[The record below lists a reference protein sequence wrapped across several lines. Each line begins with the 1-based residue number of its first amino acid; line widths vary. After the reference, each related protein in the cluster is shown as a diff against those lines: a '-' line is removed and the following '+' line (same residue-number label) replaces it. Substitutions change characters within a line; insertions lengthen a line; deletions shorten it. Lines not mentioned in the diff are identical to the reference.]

1 MRMKENVMKMENIIH
16 LITKKEIEHNLARK
30 KLLSSRLLLKRT
42 QRKLIELEKAKA
54 LVIEIA
60 RQAKEEIKKYIENIV
75 TNAIQIV
82 YGKEFTFEMHI
93 EQKRDQEEIYFYLRT
108 IDGTL
113 LEPRKDTVAG
123 GVLDIISVGLK
134 VAVLSLLSAEPIL
147 FLDEP
152 LKNLGKYSYIGAQ
165 ILKELSYEFAIQILL
180 ITHDDA
186 LMEIANKIYRIGD

>member
-1 MRMKENVMKMENIIH
+1 MKIENLIH
-16 LITKKEIEHNLARK
+16 LITRKEIEFNLAK
-30 KLLSSRLLLKRT
+30 KKTIIARLQLKRIE
-42 QRKLIELEKAKA
+42 RKLIELEKIKV
-54 LVIEIA
+54 LILEIA
-60 RQAKEEIKKYIENIV
+60 KQAKQEIKVYIENIV

-82 YGKEFTFEMHI
+82 YGKEYTFKMHI

-113 LEPRKDTVAG
+113 LEPRKDTCAG
-123 GVLDIISVGLK
+123 GVLDIMSIGLK
-134 VAVLSLLSAEPIL
+134 VAILSLLNAEPIL

-165 ILKELSYEFAIQILL
+165 ILKELSKEFAIQILL

-186 LMEIANKIYRIGD
+186 LMEIADRIYRIGDNNE

>member
-1 MRMKENVMKMENIIH
+1 MKENVMKMENLVQ
-16 LITKKEIEHNLARK
+16 LITRKEIEHNIARR
-30 KLLSSRLLLKRT
+30 KLLSARLLLKRT
-42 QRKLIELEKAKA
+42 QKKLIEIEKAKA
-54 LVIEIA
+54 LIIEIA
-60 RQAKEEIKKYIENIV
+60 KQAKEEIKKYIENIV
-75 TNAIQIV
+75 TDTIQIV

-93 EQKRDQEEIYFYLRT
+93 KQKRDQEEIYFYLKT

-123 GVLDIISVGLK
+123 GALDLMSIGLK
-134 VAVLSLLSAEPIL
+134 VSILSLLSAEPIL

-165 ILKELSYEFAIQILL
+165 ILKELSREFTLQILL

-186 LMEIANKIYRIGD
+186 LMEIADKVYRIGD